1 MDYYSAY
8 AGDFFLTYQ
17 VMNNPCNAVPINCGH
32 VIASSIDAPREMD
45 AYTFTLSANDSITI
59 HVNKTTGGL
68 SPYWELYNPSGGR
81 AVESNTDWTG
91 TLATPGTYRL
101 LVRDS
106 NYTAT
111 GGYLVYWQRWNNPCA
126 TPLDCGQVVSGSIGA
141 PTDPTRWG
149 FYTFNALANDRVS
162 IRATKTS
169 GGLTPYIALYGPTG
183 TLVGGSANQLDR
195 TLASAGPHTIQLYDQ
210 TGTNTGEYLLT
221 WLKVNSP
228 CNGTPIGCGQVL
240 SGSLSAVGNINAYT
254 LAANSGDNVALTLT
268 KTSGDLDP
276 SLELYNSSGTRLAYQ
291 YSASGNEVTL
301 TQTLST
307 AGTYTVFASDYGND
321 ETGTYTLKFQKN
333 NNICPE
339 VTLTAP
345 NGGDRL
351 AATSDFVIRWTCTS
365 SQGINSQEIRLSTNG
380 GQTFP
385 NLIAT
390 GLQGSI
396 RAYNWTVSQEM
407 LTTQGRIR
415 ITATDTSGMSTFDD
429 SDSDFEIYQAVGRTY
444 VYDELNRLIQII
456 YEDGRRV
463 TYTYDATG
471 NRLTLTNE

>member
-1 MDYYSAY
+1 
-8 AGDFFLTYQ
+8 
-17 VMNNPCNAVPINCGH
+17 
-32 VIASSIDAPREMD
+32 
-45 AYTFTLSANDSITI
+45 
-59 HVNKTTGGL
+59 
-68 SPYWELYNPSGGR
+68 
-81 AVESNTDWTG
+81 
-91 TLATPGTYRL
+91 
-101 LVRDS
+101 
-106 NYTAT
+106 
-111 GGYLVYWQRWNNPCA
+111 
-126 TPLDCGQVVSGSIGA
+126 
-141 PTDPTRWG
+141 
-149 FYTFNALANDRVS
+149 
-162 IRATKTS
+162 
-169 GGLTPYIALYGPTG
+169 
-183 TLVGGSANQLDR
+183 
-195 TLASAGPHTIQLYDQ
+195 
-210 TGTNTGEYLLT
+210 
-221 WLKVNSP
+221 LKVNSP